1 MKKYLKNEGFTL
13 VELIVVVAILGIL
26 AAVAVPA
33 YTGYVEK
40 ANDAAVATE
49 LAAIKTAA
57 DVIAAEKETTVTE
70 IDVEADGGLTV
81 EFADAS
87 NVTSLSPYYT
97 KSANFTQNMSKSA
110 SYTAGAEWSAANGWE
125 SGEAAAVG

>member
-57 DVIAAEKETTVTE
+57 DVIAAEQDTTVTA
-70 IDVEADGGLTV
+70 ISVTAAGVVDVTFAKNNASDAGLST
-81 EFADAS
+81 
-87 NVTSLSPYYT
+87 YYT
-97 KSANFTQNMSKSA
+97 NSTNFAQNMSESA
-110 SYTAGAEWSAANGWE
+110 TYTTGANWSADDGWE
-125 SGEAAAVG
+125 GGSGIA

>member
-13 VELIVVVAILGIL
+13 VELVVVVAILGIL

-57 DVIAAEKETTVTE
+57 DVVAAEQETTVESITVDGTTG
-70 IDVEADGGLTV
+70 DVG
-81 EFADAS
+81 
-87 NVTSLSPYYT
+87 VTFESSSAKDDNLSTYYT
-97 KSANFTQNMSKSA
+97 NSSNFVQNMRESA
-110 SYTAGAEWSAANGWE
+110 TYKEGATWSADNGWE
-125 SGEAAAVG
+125 GGVIT

>member
-57 DVIAAEKETTVTE
+57 DVIAAEKETTVTS
-70 IDVEADGGLTV
+70 ITVEADGDV
-81 EFADAS
+81 AVNFAGS
-87 NVTSLSPYYT
+87 GSVSSLSPYYT

-110 SYTAGAEWSAANGWE
+110 SYTGGAEWSAADGCWE
-125 SGEAAAVG
+125 GSSGVG